1 MNVAPSTQKLFQAAT
16 LGGTLPNTPPLVQNS
31 QAGEEGKAGQD
42 GEELR
47 VAFQS
52 FVGQTL
58 FGQMLKAM
66 RKTQK
71 QPAYFHG
78 GQTEEIF
85 RQQLDQVLA
94 EKLSDASGD
103 KLSGPMFDLFRM
115 KRM

>member
-1 MNVAPSTQKLFQAAT
+1 MNVTPSTENLFQAAT
-16 LGGTLPNTPPLVQNS
+16 AAGTFPKAPPPAQDG
-31 QAGEEGKAGQD
+31 QAAKKGQD
-42 GEELR
+42 GEALR
-47 VAFQS
+47 AAFQS

-66 RKTQK
+66 RKTQNE
-71 QPAYFHG
+71 PAYFHG

-103 KLSGPMFDLFRM
+103 KLSGPMFDLFTM